1 MGALRLDVY
10 TLLRIINLRKYVGHI
25 YYIPAPGHEG
35 TGNHYDGE
43 HEESNLIN
51 TAEVD
56 TDRTW
61 RKSGYSGPLQTPSAE
76 WRDMEGPFILVW
88 LNNVPFAGEKVMAA
102 PNAKFADGYL
112 DLIIMRD
119 CPRWALLQLL
129 IKIQSGT
136 HIKSKY
142 VEYLKVKAFRLDPA
156 GRYGSDT
163 QGGYVDLDGEILAR
177 GKGSMGD
184 SSRDP
189 MIYGPRIEV
198 TMQKGLATL
207 FCPP

>member
-1 MGALRLDVY
+1 MAPVFTFFVLFCQ

-56 TDRTW
+56 TERTW

-102 PNAKFADGYL
+102 PNAK
-112 DLIIMRD
+112 
-119 CPRWALLQLL
+119 
-129 IKIQSGT
+129 
-136 HIKSKY
+136 
-142 VEYLKVKAFRLDPA
+142 V
-156 GRYGSDT
+156 
-163 QGGYVDLDGEILAR
+163 
-177 GKGSMGD
+177 
-184 SSRDP
+184 
-189 MIYGPRIEV
+189 
-198 TMQKGLATL
+198 
-207 FCPP
+207 